1 MQITWLTTV
10 NMSKASDVIYYEGA
24 GKIALQRRLA
34 LVARNRIYARFVAEM
49 KPTSSTTILD
59 IGASDHDTREA
70 NILEKNYPYPENIT
84 CGIIGDGSSIS
95 REYPKVKV
103 AQLTPGQPLPFSD
116 RHFDIAYSN
125 AVLEHVGGP
134 DQRLFFF
141 SEAMRVARSIFVIVP
156 NGWFPIEHHTGI
168 PLLHYIPQLFRK
180 ALAGTG
186 YHHWS
191 KIENLDFVS
200 KNQLAREWPLGSRP
214 TLRYAG
220 LPLGPFSSNIIII
233 APSHLG

>member
-1 MQITWLTTV
+1 M
-10 NMSKASDVIYYEGA
+10 NKASDVIYYEGA
-24 GKIALQRRLA
+24 GKIELQRRLA
-34 LVARNRIYARFVAEM
+34 LIARNRIYAAFVAEM
-49 KPTSSTTILD
+49 KPTSSATILD
-59 IGASDHDTREA
+59 IGTSDHDTREA

-134 DQRLFFF
+134 NQRAFFI
-141 SEAMRVARSIFVIVP
+141 SEAMRVAHSIFVVVP

-168 PLLHYIPQLFRK
+168 PFLHYTPRLFRK

-186 YHHWS
+186 YYHWS

-200 KNQLAREWPLGSRP
+200 KSQLAREWPSEPRP
-214 TLRYAG
+214 ILRYAG

-233 APSHLG
+233 ARSPRPNAG